1 MIQQPV
7 AQRAPSGQSV
17 RVSDGGGAQCW
28 EWQAPPSNCS
38 PRLENVW
45 LDERFGFVV
54 ADEETLFGAH
64 QWFVLRH
71 PS

>member
-1 MIQQPV
+1 MRV
-7 AQRAPSGQSV
+7 A
-17 RVSDGGGAQCW
+17 DGGGAQCC
-28 EWQAPPSNCS
+28 EWHAPPSNCS
-38 PRLENVW
+38 PRLENDKPENVW

-54 ADEETLFGAH
+54 ADEETLLGAH